1 MASSLELRGR
11 GFFLF
16 VVLPIESSQKFGSG
30 LLSIEESALMD
41 LIFIA
46 MSLAVE
52 NAIFHAQ
59 PLARYF
65 VCVYSLAAAF
75 LTSLKISFL
84 IIGFLFY
91 SFMFYRDTSS
101 R

>member
-52 NAIFHAQ
+52 NAIFMVNY
-59 PLARYF
+59 LI
-65 VCVYSLAAAF
+65 
-75 LTSLKISFL
+75 LTFQWMNKSNYLLFL

-91 SFMFYRDTSS
+91 SFMFYRDNSS